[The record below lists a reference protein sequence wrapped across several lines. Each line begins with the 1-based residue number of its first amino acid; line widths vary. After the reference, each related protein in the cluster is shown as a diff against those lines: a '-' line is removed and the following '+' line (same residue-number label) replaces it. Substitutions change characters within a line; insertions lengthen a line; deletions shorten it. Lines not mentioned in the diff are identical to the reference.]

1 MKVTA
6 TAGDKFDIQLTKEEL
21 GLIGNAINE
30 VCNGVHI
37 PDWEFQ
43 SPLGHTKDEARAL
56 LGQITAA
63 YRVA

>member
-1 MKVTA
+1 MKVMA
-6 TAGDKFDIQLTKEEL
+6 FAGGQFDIQLTKEEL

-43 SPLGHTKDEARAL
+43 ARLGNTKDEAQAL
-56 LGQITAA
+56 LDQITAA

>member
-1 MKVTA
+1 MNVMA
-6 TAGDKFDIQLTKEEL
+6 FAAGQFEIQLTKEEL

-43 SPLGHTKDEARAL
+43 TRLGHTKDEARVL
-56 LGQITAA
+56 LDQITAA
-63 YRVA
+63 YRMA